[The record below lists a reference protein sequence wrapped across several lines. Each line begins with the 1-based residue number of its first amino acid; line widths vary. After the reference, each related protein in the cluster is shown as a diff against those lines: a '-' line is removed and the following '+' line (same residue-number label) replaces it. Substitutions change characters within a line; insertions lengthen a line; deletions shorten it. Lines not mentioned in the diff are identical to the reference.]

1 MKTVDLLV
9 FTGQS
14 LGRHTF
20 RSAMMLLSMAVGV
33 AAVVVLTGLGEGAR
47 SYVLGQFSFLGT
59 DTVVVL
65 PGKKETTGGL
75 PPMMGTA
82 ARDITLSDAETI
94 GRMVSGIKHIAPLL
108 MGTAPISF
116 ASRSRET
123 LVVGTTRDFFA
134 IRQLEIARG
143 QALPE
148 IPLQTSK
155 GLAVIG
161 QTVQHEL
168 FGSGKVIG
176 EFVRVG
182 DRRFRVIGVIKGRG
196 DAFGIDL
203 SDAVLIPVGSA
214 QAIFNTQALF
224 RLFIKVKPNADMT
237 RVETQLLK
245 TMTELHQGEE
255 DVTLIRPDSLVGAFN
270 DVLLI
275 LTLAIS
281 GIAAISL
288 IVAGILIMNIT
299 LISVTQRTREIGL
312 LKAIGA
318 SSAQIRTLFLV
329 EAGVLAVTGAIL
341 GISIGH
347 LLLAIGTILY
357 PDIQFAAP
365 NWAVASAFTIAVST
379 GLLFAYLPARR
390 AARLE
395 PVTALTS

>member
-196 DAFGIDL
+196 DAFGRGL
-203 SDAVLIPVGSA
+203 TGARQPQQQGHG
-214 QAIFNTQALF
+214 QAAGARCGTD
-224 RLFIKVKPNADMT
+224 RGT
-237 RVETQLLK
+237 GGG
-245 TMTELHQGEE
+245 H
-255 DVTLIRPDSLVGAFN
+255 GAFALRGDGKGN
-270 DVLLI
+270 V
-275 LTLAIS
+275 S
-281 GIAAISL
+281 AA
-288 IVAGILIMNIT
+288 
-299 LISVTQRTREIGL
+299 QW
-312 LKAIGA
+312 GA
-318 SSAQIRTLFLV
+318 PANALG
-329 EAGVLAVTGAIL
+329 GV
-341 GISIGH
+341 
-347 LLLAIGTILY
+347 
-357 PDIQFAAP
+357 P
-365 NWAVASAFTIAVST
+365 
-379 GLLFAYLPARR
+379 
-390 AARLE
+390 E
-395 PVTALTS
+395 